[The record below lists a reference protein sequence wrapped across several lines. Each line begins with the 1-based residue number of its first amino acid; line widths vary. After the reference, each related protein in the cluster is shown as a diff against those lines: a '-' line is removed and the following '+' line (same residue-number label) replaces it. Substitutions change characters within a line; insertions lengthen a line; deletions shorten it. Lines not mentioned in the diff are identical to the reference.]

1 MAVSET
7 QNPSALKIKFDCG
20 LDDYGKSVIKSRTYS
35 NLKPSASTQDVLDVA
50 RSLIDLQVHDELEII
65 KQDNTILN

>member
-20 LDDYGKSVIKSRTYS
+20 RDDYGKSVIKSRTYS

-50 RSLIDLQVHDELEII
+50 RALIDLQVHDELEII

>member
-35 NLKPSASTQDVLDVA
+35 NLKPSAST
-50 RSLIDLQVHDELEII
+50 
-65 KQDNTILN
+65 

>member
-20 LDDYGKSVIKSRTYS
+20 LNDEGKSVIKSRTYS

-50 RSLIDLQVHDELEII
+50 RALIDLQVHDELEII

>member
-35 NLKPSASTQDVLDVA
+35 NLKASASTQDVLDVA
-50 RSLIDLQVHDELEII
+50 RAIIDLQVHDELEII

>member
-1 MAVSET
+1 MTVSET
-7 QNPSALKIKFDCG
+7 KNPSALKIKFDCG

-50 RSLIDLQVHDELEII
+50 RALIDLQVHDELEII

>member
-20 LDDYGKSVIKSRTYS
+20 LNDEGKSVIKSRTYS

-50 RSLIDLQVHDELEII
+50 RALANLCQHDVLEIL

>member
-7 QNPSALKIKFDCG
+7 KNPSALKIKLDCG
-20 LDDYGKSVIKSRTYS
+20 LDDKGKTIVKSRTFS
-35 NLKPSASTQDVLDVA
+35 NVASNATSQNILDVA
-50 RSLIDLQVHDELEII
+50 NALLGLQIHDALEIL

>member
-20 LDDYGKSVIKSRTYS
+20 LNDEGKCVIKSRTYS

-50 RSLIDLQVHDELEII
+50 RALIDLQIHDELEII

>member
-20 LDDYGKSVIKSRTYS
+20 LNDEGKSVIKSRNYKFNPFFDS
-35 NLKPSASTQDVLDVA
+35 LLHKLKRFS
-50 RSLIDLQVHDELEII
+50 RY
-65 KQDNTILN
+65 KLN

>member
-20 LDDYGKSVIKSRTYS
+20 FNDEGKSVIKSKTYS

-50 RSLIDLQVHDELEII
+50 RALIDLQVHDELEII